1 MSCYSAPKKVGS
13 FLIFR
18 FLINFVVVTY
28 AVHSQRRTQTISF
41 MEKAKAKKQQKYLQ
55 NIFDQ

>member
-1 MSCYSAPKKVGS
+1 MLCYSTPKKVNS
-13 FLIFR
+13 YLILR

-41 MEKAKAKKQQKYLQ
+41 LEKAKAKKQQKYL
-55 NIFDQ
+55 

>member
-1 MSCYSAPKKVGS
+1 MSCYSTPKKVGS
-13 FLIFR
+13 YLILR

-41 MEKAKAKKQQKYLQ
+41 LEKAKAKKQQKYL
-55 NIFDQ
+55 